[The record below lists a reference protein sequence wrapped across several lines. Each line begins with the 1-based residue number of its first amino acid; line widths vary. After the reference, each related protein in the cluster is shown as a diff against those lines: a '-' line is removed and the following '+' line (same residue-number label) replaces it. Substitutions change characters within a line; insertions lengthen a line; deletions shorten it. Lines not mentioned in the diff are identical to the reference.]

1 MKIMNEIKWEEK
13 SVVLKTH
20 VFWEATPLRL
30 VNSNRCFGVA
40 YCLLLH
46 GQEVQGDNLCCT
58 ARSVETSA
66 TTYGLASHN
75 ISEDLNLQQHHC

>member
-30 VNSNRCFGVA
+30 FLQASDTIRQEEVSMHGV
-40 YCLLLH
+40 L
-46 GQEVQGDNLCCT
+46 E
-58 ARSVETSA
+58 SS
-66 TTYGLASHN
+66 
-75 ISEDLNLQQHHC
+75 